1 MDSPN
6 EPPTPDAR
14 NDLIARFF
22 DVNLSEAERAALA
35 SDLRHDPQTAA
46 AFDRALRAEG
56 LLHAAHAQA
65 PDAALLTKRLQLRA
79 EPPRKRRWS
88 LNLAAA
94 ALLLG
99 ALGLGFWLYGQPPAD
114 GRVASAP
121 VMPNGLR
128 FAVFGTIESSYEGD
142 TFRFRATQVLRP
154 LAEQAPGSP
163 LGHGTFAVRVNGAEF
178 ADDPRLSELLK
189 QLQRGQYV
197 TLAVETLEDGTL
209 RLLQVPESIGP
220 HYLGQC
226 ACRRVREPQT
236 PARSKG

>member
-1 MDSPN
+1 M
-6 EPPTPDAR
+6 
-14 NDLIARFF
+14 
-22 DVNLSEAERAALA
+22 SEAERAALA
-35 SDLRHDPQTAA
+35 SDLRQDPQTAA

-56 LLHAAHAQA
+56 LLHAAHVPA
-65 PDAALLTKRLQLRA
+65 PDAAQLAQRLLERA

-88 LNLAAA
+88 LSLAAA

-114 GRVASAP
+114 GRVATAA
-121 VMPNGLR
+121 MPHGLR

-142 TFRFRATQVLRP
+142 SFRFRATQVLRP

-163 LGHGTFAVRVNGAEF
+163 LGHGTFAVRVNGAEL